1 MTGRF
6 IVIEGIDQSGKET
19 QSRLL
24 VRRLRWDGHKTEKL
38 SYPIYTSFSGRE
50 IAAFLDDK
58 RSYPHQ
64 VLHMLYSMNRW
75 ENLDKLR
82 ELLRDSDFLIVDRY
96 YPSNLAYGIARG
108 LDEQW
113 LLSLDRG
120 LPEPN
125 KIILVDTS
133 VEASFA
139 RKTSGR
145 DIHER
150 DKTFLK
156 KVRKVYLS
164 LAKRRKWTVVNG
176 DRSLAEVNEDL
187 WNALKSLRNRSTAR
201 P

>member
-1 MTGRF
+1 
-6 IVIEGIDQSGKET
+6 
-19 QSRLL
+19 
-24 VRRLRWDGHKTEKL
+24 
-38 SYPIYTSFSGRE
+38 
-50 IAAFLDDK
+50 
-58 RSYPHQ
+58 
-64 VLHMLYSMNRW
+64 MLYSMNRW

-187 WNALKSLRNRSTAR
+187 WNALKSIGHMSTAR

>member
-1 MTGRF
+1 M
-6 IVIEGIDQSGKET
+6 
-19 QSRLL
+19 
-24 VRRLRWDGHKTEKL
+24 
-38 SYPIYTSFSGRE
+38 
-50 IAAFLDDK
+50 
-58 RSYPHQ
+58 
-64 VLHMLYSMNRW
+64 
-75 ENLDKLR
+75 
-82 ELLRDSDFLIVDRY
+82 
-96 YPSNLAYGIARG
+96 
-108 LDEQW
+108 
-113 LLSLDRG
+113 LSLDRG

-187 WNALKSLRNRSTAR
+187 WNALKSLGHRSTAR